1 MPPGAGRLMT
11 GVAAWLALAIVVGSA
26 SAQESKSDA
35 SKADST
41 PKVAHEDAVNPTLD
55 KCITMPPLDLR
66 VLDDGHVYIQ
76 TRGRNHYLLS
86 TGECKDLKRSYIYDE
101 VQLVPY
107 GRRVCQSDGSYIVY
121 RAAGHDATCAILTI
135 DRVSGRAE
143 ARSRVEHDESEIEVT
158 KAPPLE

>member
-1 MPPGAGRLMT
+1 MPPRAGRLMT
-11 GVAAWLALAIVVGSA
+11 GVVAWLALAIVAGSA
-26 SAQESKSDA
+26 SAQESKADA
-35 SKADST
+35 SKAEST
-41 PKVAHEDAVNPTLD
+41 PKIVHEDAVNPTLD
-55 KCITMPPLDLR
+55 KCITMPPLDLT
-66 VLDDGHVYIQ
+66 VLDDGHVYVQ

-86 TGECKDLKRSYIYDE
+86 TGECKDLKRSYVHGE
-101 VQLVPY
+101 VELVPY

-121 RAAGHDATCAILTI
+121 RTAGHDATCAILTI